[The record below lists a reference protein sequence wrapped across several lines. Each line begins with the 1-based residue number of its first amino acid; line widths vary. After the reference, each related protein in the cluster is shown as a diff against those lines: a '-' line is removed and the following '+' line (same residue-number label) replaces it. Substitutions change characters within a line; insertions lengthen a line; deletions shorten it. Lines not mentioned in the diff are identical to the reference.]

1 MLDCIRWEA
10 IVVDECQ
17 RCIISSHLEQIKML
31 HTNWR
36 LLLVSGQLKV
46 CFLYFIIVY
55 YYMYMYK

>member
-1 MLDCIRWEA
+1 MLEGIQWKA

-17 RCIISSHLEQIKML
+17 RCINSSHFEHIKML

-46 CFLYFIIVY
+46 CFLYFIFVY
-55 YYMYMYK
+55 YYMYIYK